1 MNELTDLLFAILA
14 LAAFASTV
22 LLLSDVAERRP
33 PAP

>member
-22 LLLSDVAERRP
+22 LLLLDLAEQRP
-33 PAP
+33 PSA